1 MFVYL
6 GPSIE
11 SGFNVSMRYQA
22 QDGKVGAV
30 IVSVEFIQDV
40 LRAHGDYAA
49 AAERASGQIGSIA
62 EKKYAGS
69 FPVTVTSD
77 DR

>member
-11 SGFNVSMRYQA
+11 SGFNVNMRYKA
-22 QDGKVGAV
+22 LDGKSGPV

-40 LRAHGDYAA
+40 LRAHDNFAE
-49 AAERASGQIGSIA
+49 AAEQASGQIGSIA